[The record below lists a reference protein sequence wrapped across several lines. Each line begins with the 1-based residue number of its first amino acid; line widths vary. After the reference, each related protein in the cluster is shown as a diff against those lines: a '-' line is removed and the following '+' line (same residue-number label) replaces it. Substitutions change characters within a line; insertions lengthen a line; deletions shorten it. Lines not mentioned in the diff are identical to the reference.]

1 MLQGREL
8 GQYSYKTQLENAG
21 QGIVPMDGGSMMMVV
36 ATDAPI
42 LSRNLDRLSKRA
54 MLGLARTGSVAHN
67 SSGDYVISFSTNK
80 NVRRDRG
87 ARTPVPSK
95 TLTNSAMSPLFQAA
109 VEAIQEAVYNAIL
122 KAKTV
127 SSSRGILKEI
137 NIDQVK
143 EILEKY
149 NVTNYN
155 KTLSPMKVHNP

>member
-1 MLQGREL
+1 
-8 GQYSYKTQLENAG
+8 
-21 QGIVPMDGGSMMMVV
+21 
-36 ATDAPI
+36 
-42 LSRNLDRLSKRA
+42 
-54 MLGLARTGSVAHN
+54 
-67 SSGDYVISFSTNK
+67 
-80 NVRRDRG
+80 
-87 ARTPVPSK
+87 
-95 TLTNSAMSPLFQAA
+95 MSPLFQAA

-127 SSSRGILKEI
+127 SSSRGTLKEI